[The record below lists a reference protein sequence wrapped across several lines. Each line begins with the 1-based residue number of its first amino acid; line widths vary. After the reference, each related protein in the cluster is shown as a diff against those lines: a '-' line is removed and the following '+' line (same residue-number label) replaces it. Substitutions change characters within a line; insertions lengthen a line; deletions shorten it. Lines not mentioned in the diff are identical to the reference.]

1 MSLGPENNIAW
12 NYTIQPD
19 LLAQIL
25 FLQKAAILFSFPAK
39 F

>member
-1 MSLGPENNIAW
+1 MSLGPENNIAR

-19 LLAQIL
+19 LLAHIL
-25 FLQKAAILFSFPAK
+25 FLRKAAILFSFLAK